1 MLSIRTLSA
10 FRFGALMAMAM
21 VVILA
26 LAAER
31 QRVVR
36 SAQRAEALR
45 SQLVPPA
52 QPGKASYFFG
62 SASSATALA
71 LKDATRTEVRLFV
84 AQRALQVAAL
94 LVLVGAMA
102 VAFAWFQPG

>member
-26 LAAER
+26 LAAGR

-45 SQLVPPA
+45 SQLLPPP
-52 QPGKASYFFG
+52 QPGQASFFFG
-62 SASSATALA
+62 SASSPTALA
-71 LKDATRTEVRLFV
+71 LKDATRTEMRLFI